1 MNLFRSKLAGF
12 PYRASHSPG
21 QTALSEWAAHS
32 ALKLG
37 STKRSALLPF
47 SLHPNGA
54 PSLHPSL
61 SCERASPLL
70 HGRFSISPL
79 PPPSSLFHTF
89 LPLPLIISQ
98 PNLAREKEEEKCV
111 AGQSK
116 LRRTVSDAS
125 GFISPPLFHAPYL
138 PLAHGPVPLYIY

>member
-37 STKRSALLPF
+37 STKRSALLLF

-61 SCERASPLL
+61 SCERASHVAWSIFYLRFPLL
-70 HGRFSISPL
+70 
-79 PPPSSLFHTF
+79 PPSFIHFCPSPSSSPSPTWQERKKKKNV
-89 LPLPLIISQ
+89 LPGSQ
-98 PNLAREKEEEKCV
+98 N
-111 AGQSK
+111 
-116 LRRTVSDAS
+116 SDAPS
-125 GFISPPLFHAPYL
+125 VMHRGSSPPPLFHAPCL